1 MWEIFLDCLLDS
13 LKDCALMLPI
23 LFLAYLLMEFIEK
36 KAGEKLNRV
45 VAKVGAAGPAL
56 GGLLGAVPQCGF
68 SGAIAGFYAA
78 GIVTLGTMMSVFLST
93 SDEMLPILIS
103 SRIAPMEILKLLLF
117 KVIGGILAGFVI
129 DAALKIINRWRGA
142 DSEHIHE
149 FCEQEHCDCEE
160 NIWISALKHT
170 AKVITLI
177 FAVSLAINIVFEV
190 WGAEFFRGIITDVPV
205 LGELLLALIGLI
217 PNCSASVLITELYV
231 EGVVSAGQMIAGL
244 MANAGVG
251 LLVLFRLNRESEDHC
266 AAVRLRGRLGCDHQ
280 PDMVTDKGE
289 LRLSLF

>member
-1 MWEIFLDCLLDS
+1 MWELFVDCLLDS

-36 KAGEKLNRV
+36 HAGERFNRV
-45 VAKVGAAGPAL
+45 VAKVGAAGPAF

-78 GIVTLGTMMSVFLST
+78 GIVTMGTLLSVFLST

-103 SRIAPMEILKLLLF
+103 SRIAPLEIVKLLLF
-117 KVIGGILAGFVI
+117 KVIGGILAGFAVDI
-129 DAALKIINRWRGA
+129 ILRIVKRRKTAA
-142 DSEHIHE
+142 SEHIHD
-149 FCEQEHCDCEE
+149 FCEQENCDCEE

-170 AKVITLI
+170 AKVIVLI
-177 FAVSLAINIVFEV
+177 FAVSLAINVIFEV
-190 WGAEFFRGIITDVPV
+190 WGAEFFRGIITNIPV
-205 LGELLLALIGLI
+205 LGEALLALIGLI

-231 EGVVSAGQMIAGL
+231 EGVVTAGQMIAGL

-251 LLVLFRLNRESEDHC
+251 LLVLYRLNKKPRENLTITAILYLS
-266 AAVRLRGRLGCDHQ
+266 AVILG
-280 PDMVTDKGE
+280 VIT
-289 LRLSLF
+289 SFIW

>member
-1 MWEIFLDCLLDS
+1 MWEIILDCLLDS

-23 LFLAYLLMEFIEK
+23 LFLAYLLMEFIEQR
-36 KAGEKLNRV
+36 AGEKLNRV
-45 VAKVGAAGPAL
+45 VAKVGVAGPAL

-78 GIVTLGTMMSVFLST
+78 GIVTLGTLMSVFLST

-117 KVIGGILAGFVI
+117 KVIGGIFAGFVV
-129 DAALKIINRWRGA
+129 DAALKIINRWRDT
-142 DSEHIHE
+142 DSEHIHD

-160 NIWISALKHT
+160 NIWVSALKHT
-170 AKVITLI
+170 AKVIGLI
-177 FAVSLAINIVFEV
+177 FIVTLAINIVFEV
-190 WGAEFFRGIITDVPV
+190 WGAEFFRGIITNIPV

-231 EGVVSAGQMIAGL
+231 EGVVTAGQMIAGL

-251 LLVLFRLNRESEDHC
+251 LVVLFRLNKKPAENLRIVALLYVC
-266 AAVRLRGRLGCDHQ
+266 AAALG
-280 PDMVTDKGE
+280 VIT
-289 LRLSLF
+289 SLIW

>member
-1 MWEIFLDCLLDS
+1 MWEIFLDCLVDS

-36 KAGEKLNRV
+36 KAGAKINGV

-78 GIVTLGTMMSVFLST
+78 GIVTLGTLMAVFLST

-103 SRIAPMEILKLLLF
+103 NMIAPGEIIKIMLF
-117 KVIGGILAGFVI
+117 KVVGGIIAGFLV
-129 DAALKIINRWRGA
+129 DAVLKIINRQRGT
-142 DSEHIHE
+142 DSEHIHD
-149 FCEQEHCDCEE
+149 FCEQENCDCEE
-160 NIWISALKHT
+160 SIWISALKHT
-170 AKVITLI
+170 AKVIILI
-177 FAVSLAINIVFEV
+177 FAVTLVINIVFEV
-190 WGAEFFRGIITDVPV
+190 WGADFFRGIITNIPV
-205 LGELLLALIGLI
+205 LGEALLALIGLI

-231 EGVVSAGQMIAGL
+231 EGVINAGQLIAGL

-251 LLVLFRLNRESEDHC
+251 LLVLFRLNKKVKENLLITGVLYLC
-266 AAVRLRGRLGCDHQ
+266 AVILGT
-280 PDMVTDKGE
+280 VT
-289 LRLSLF
+289 SLVW